1 MVELS
6 RSGSV
11 PALVMA
17 LSLSVALCSPSIA
30 VAAEGMASY
39 YGKGFHGRRT
49 ASGQRFNQHALT
61 AAHRSLRFGTR
72 VRVTNLRNRKS
83 IVVTINDRGP
93 YAKGRIVDLS
103 RAAAQHLGM
112 IKSGVARVRLK
123 VVGHGRD
130 KSAVPKASK
139 EQAQASL
146 VQELF

>member
-1 MVELS
+1 
-6 RSGSV
+6 
-11 PALVMA
+11 MA

-83 IVVTINDRGP
+83 VVVTINDRGP

-103 RAAAQHLGM
+103 RAAARDLGM

-123 VVGHGRD
+123 VLGRGHG
-130 KSAVPKASK
+130 KSAVPKPSK
-139 EQAQASL
+139 ERAQASL
-146 VQELF
+146 LRELF